1 MNQKS
6 LKELAD
12 EYAANVA
19 ILDSQIERCRLAV
32 VDARRRHKN
41 MVVSRLMR
49 NLSVLYAQRE
59 ETEEIRRHLAG
70 YYEEK
75 ERAAV

>member
-1 MNQKS
+1 MNQKT
-6 LKELAD
+6 LMELAD

-32 VDARRRHKN
+32 LDARRRRKN
-41 MVVSRLMR
+41 MMVSRLMR

-59 ETEEIRRHLAG
+59 EVEEIRQHLAR

>member
-1 MNQKS
+1 MNQKT

-19 ILDSQIERCRLAV
+19 VLDSQIDRCRLAI

-41 MVVSRLMR
+41 ILVSRLMR

-59 ETEEIRRHLAG
+59 EQAEIQRHLDG
-70 YYEEK
+70 YYETK